1 MFCSLTK
8 DVLFTVG
15 ELIKKR
21 KSQDATLYKHYSI
34 FCSPTCIYVHYY
46 LAFVIDACF
55 SYC

>member
-34 FCSPTCIYVHYY
+34 FLQPYMYICPLLFGLCN
-46 LAFVIDACF
+46 
-55 SYC
+55 

>member
-34 FCSPTCIYVHYY
+34 FFAALHVYMSIIIWP
-46 LAFVIDACF
+46 L
-55 SYC
+55 